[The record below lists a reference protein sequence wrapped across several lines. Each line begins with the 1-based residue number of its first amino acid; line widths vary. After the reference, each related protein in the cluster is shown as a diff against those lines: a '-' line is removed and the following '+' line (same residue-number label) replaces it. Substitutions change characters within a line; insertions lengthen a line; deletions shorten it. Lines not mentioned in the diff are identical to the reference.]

1 MEATTEQVK
10 KTYPEGTVFTMLKFE
25 LSEKDHSSYIGYV
38 SQNTKTGKVN
48 GVRVDSHY
56 PKRVCI
62 VDAKINYLIIPGV
75 LYRVTLIPMKS
86 KQGYIVIEAEPYQ
99 FKATIK
105 TNYIPKILY
114 QVEVC
119 FGQRKIVFDP
129 LDGRKSCRNSIK
141 GVAEQLSKRFDIMD
155 LQSVIAE
162 FEIQAN
168 NLINNFIKD
177 GCYKRVRQAK
187 AIAKAEAA
195 S

>member
-1 MEATTEQVK
+1 MEATTEQVT

-25 LSEKDHSSYIGYV
+25 LSEKDNQSYIGYA

-62 VDAKINYLIIPGV
+62 VDAKLNYLIIPGV

-99 FKATIK
+99 FRATIK
-105 TNYIPKILY
+105 TNYIPKTQY

-129 LDGRKSCRNSIK
+129 LDGRKSCRNSIQ
-141 GVAEQLSKRFDIMD
+141 GVVEQLSKRFDIMD
-155 LQSVIAE
+155 LQSVISA

-168 NLINNFIKD
+168 NLRDKFIKD
-177 GCYKRVRQAK
+177 GCYKRVFQARS
-187 AIAKAEAA
+187 IAKG
-195 S
+195 

>member
-105 TNYIPKILY
+105 TNYIPKTLY

-155 LQSVIAE
+155 L
-162 FEIQAN
+162 
-168 NLINNFIKD
+168 
-177 GCYKRVRQAK
+177 
-187 AIAKAEAA
+187 
-195 S
+195 